1 MHLLLWMMKL
11 ALKMPLKTYMDQA
24 LMGKKL
30 KLNFPNLVL
39 AVEVVVTAT
48 VTADMVVTEEV
59 VVDMTAEEEIAIAD
73 TVVDVT
79 ATEAEAGNYCLTI
92 LYFYYHLFGTNN
104 IEGNRTVSQ

>member
-1 MHLLLWMMKL
+1 MKL
-11 ALKMPLKTYMDQA
+11 ALKMLLKTYMDQV

-39 AVEVVVTAT
+39 AVEVVVTVTA
-48 VTADMVVTEEV
+48 TADMVVIEEV

-79 ATEAEAGNYCLTI
+79 ATEAEAGITEVAGI
-92 LYFYYHLFGTNN
+92 AIDMMTDAGRSWF
-104 IEGNRTVSQ
+104 

>member
-1 MHLLLWMMKL
+1 MKL

-30 KLNFPNLVL
+30 KLNYPNLVL
-39 AVEVVVTAT
+39 AVEVVVTVMAT
-48 VTADMVVTEEV
+48 AEV

-79 ATEAEAGNYCLTI
+79 ATEAEAGITEVAGI
-92 LYFYYHLFGTNN
+92 A
-104 IEGNRTVSQ
+104 IDMMTVVTAVTEAEAGITEVA